1 MSAGKFSAV
10 LLVAGRSTR
19 MGRDKA
25 LVEIDGGPAWRRQ
38 RDLLARLGAA
48 EIFLSA
54 RPEQAE
60 WTRRAEGFA
69 ATLHDAFSD
78 CGPISGL
85 TAALERSASPFVVA
99 LAIDL
104 PRMTP
109 AWFEDLLARC
119 TAGVGVVGRHGEFFE
134 PLAAVYPRDAIWLAW
149 EALAR
154 GDYSLQRLVSR
165 AVREGL
171 LRERE
176 IGADELAWF
185 ENRNEP
191 GESPQS

>member
-25 LVEIDGGPAWRRQ
+25 LIESGGLPAWRRQ
-38 RDLLARLGAA
+38 RDLLARLGPA

-60 WTRRAEGFA
+60 WTTRAEGFT
-69 ATLHDAFSD
+69 ATLYDTFSD
-78 CGPISGL
+78 CGPISGV
-85 TAALERSASPFVVA
+85 TAALERGASPFVVA

-104 PRMTP
+104 PRMTA

-119 TAGVGVVGRHGEFFE
+119 TPGVGAVGRRGKFFE
-134 PLAAVYPRDAIWLAW
+134 PLAAVYPREMMWLAW
-149 EALAR
+149 EALA
-154 GDYSLQRLVSR
+154 GGEYSLQRLVAR

-171 LRERE
+171 LRERKIDASE
-176 IGADELAWF
+176 AAWF

-191 GESPQS
+191 ARV